1 MTAATILPVPTEKGG
16 ILYRGV
22 AGDKYSEGSTVGEA
36 LDALKAQL
44 PEDEPS
50 VVVVVQSLRPDQFF
64 DAAQQRRLAELM
76 GDKSAALHQGKPLG
90 PQEQTELDA
99 LIEAEL
105 SASANRAAILA
116 EKIGR

>member
-1 MTAATILPVPTEKGG
+1 MTTAAILPVPTEKGG

-22 AGDKYSEGSTVGEA
+22 AGNKHSEGSTVGEA

-50 VVVVVQSLRPDQFF
+50 VVVVQSLRPDQFF

-76 GDKSAALHQGKPLG
+76 QDKDAALDRGNKLG

-105 SASANRAAILA
+105 FASANRAATLV
-116 EKIGR
+116 ERSGR

>member
-22 AGDKYSEGSTVGEA
+22 AGDKLSEGSTVGEA

-50 VVVVVQSLRPDQFF
+50 VVIVQSLRPDQFF

-76 GDKSAALHQGKPLG
+76 GDKSAALHQGTALG

-105 SASANRAAILA
+105 SASANRAAMLA